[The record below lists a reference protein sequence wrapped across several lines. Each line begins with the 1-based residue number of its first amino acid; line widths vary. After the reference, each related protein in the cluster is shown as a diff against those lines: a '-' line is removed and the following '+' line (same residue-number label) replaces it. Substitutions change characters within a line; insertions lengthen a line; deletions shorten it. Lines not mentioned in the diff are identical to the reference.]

1 MSPTEDETAITE
13 ISFLPD
19 GRVCV
24 FGMSR
29 EVLQLLGEL
38 SLGDRALAR
47 RYEQWRSGEP
57 GMNAPDVPFDS
68 IERGAGRR
76 SEPS

>member
-1 MSPTEDETAITE
+1 MILQADEETPITE

-38 SLGDRALAR
+38 SLGDPALAR
-47 RYEQWRSGEP
+47 RYERLQAASPPNEP
-57 GMNAPDVPFDS
+57 PNALFPD
-68 IERGAGRR
+68 A
-76 SEPS
+76 

>member
-1 MSPTEDETAITE
+1 MKDETLQADEETPITE

-29 EVLQLLGEL
+29 EVLQVLGEL
-38 SLGDRALAR
+38 SLGDPALAR
-47 RYEQWRSGEP
+47 RYERLCASAARHASSSGDD
-57 GMNAPDVPFDS
+57 A
-68 IERGAGRR
+68 
-76 SEPS
+76 

>member
-1 MSPTEDETAITE
+1 MRADDETAITE

-38 SLGDRALAR
+38 SLGDPALAR
-47 RYEQWRSGEP
+47 RHERVCQSEATAPASSTRYGAQPLSPSLGESKSG
-57 GMNAPDVPFDS
+57 
-68 IERGAGRR
+68 
-76 SEPS
+76 

>member
-1 MSPTEDETAITE
+1 MKDETLQADEETPITE

-38 SLGDRALAR
+38 SLGDPALAR
-47 RYEQWRSGEP
+47 RYERLRQAAVAQSSDTAVG
-57 GMNAPDVPFDS
+57 
-68 IERGAGRR
+68 
-76 SEPS
+76 

>member
-1 MSPTEDETAITE
+1 LQTDDETAITE

-38 SLGDRALAR
+38 ALGDPALSR
-47 RYEQWRSGEP
+47 RYEQLRCEESAMRP
-57 GMNAPDVPFDS
+57 PPRDDATRCGMNVDGGKS
-68 IERGAGRR
+68 
-76 SEPS
+76 S

>member
-1 MSPTEDETAITE
+1 LTDDETQITE

-29 EVLQLLGEL
+29 EVLELLGDL
-38 SLGDRALAR
+38 ALGDPQLAR
-47 RYEQWRSGEP
+47 RYERLSQL
-57 GMNAPDVPFDS
+57 
-68 IERGAGRR
+68 
-76 SEPS
+76 SEPAPVSSARAAIQLGGEGEAP